1 MDFTG
6 RCDLVQGAAH
16 QSAPEHFVDGGNAER
31 QEARALHRPRDP
43 LQAHKALAKLL
54 IHLANH

>member
-1 MDFTG
+1 
-6 RCDLVQGAAH
+6 VQGAAH